1 MRITALCLQLLACS
15 MPFDCSK
22 HLVTEANMRLMETGV
37 RGFRTISDRLP
48 TQEEGLSVLVVKPG
62 DWPDGVP
69 WAASLETPDV
79 PRDGWMR
86 QFVYVLDANLPH
98 GFGIYSCGED
108 GKTISNGNDR
118 DDLNTWNTRAPWR
131 SYYGGGS
138 VRQAV
143 ICWGMLLLVGVLI
156 VATTLT
162 LLRRRPFAT

>member
-22 HLVTEANMRLMETGV
+22 YLVTEANMRLMETGV

-62 DWPDGVP
+62 DWPDGAP
-69 WAASLETPDV
+69 WTAYLETPDI
-79 PRDGWMR
+79 PCDGWMR

-108 GKTISNGNDR
+108 GKTISTGNDC

-131 SYYGGGS
+131 SRYGGGA

-143 ICWGMLLLVGVLI
+143 IRWMMLFLAAVLT
-156 VATTLT
+156 VTAALP
-162 LLRRRPFAT
+162 LLRRPFTT